1 MNVADKAK
9 TTDGRGD
16 RLTQRTVRG
25 DTMEMF
31 SVFSTKKINF
41 LHHLKKSFS
50 RLAVKRKK
58 LLFCH

>member
-31 SVFSTKKINF
+31 SVFSTKKNQF
-41 LHHLKKSFS
+41 F
-50 RLAVKRKK
+50 APP
-58 LLFCH
+58 